1 VLGQIVQ
8 HPTDPQVFGLCNMT
22 AAPWSVTFADGTM
35 QEVLPQRAVPINLGL
50 KLNLA
55 GTLAEMVA

>member
-1 VLGQIVQ
+1 MLKFYPPSRI
-8 HPTDPQVFGLCNMT
+8 PFEIPIRS
-22 AAPWSVTFADGTM
+22 ASAFADGTM
-35 QEVLPQRAVPINLGL
+35 QEVLPQRAIPINLGL

>member
-1 VLGQIVQ
+1 MCILVSDG
-8 HPTDPQVFGLCNMT
+8 HCTDPPEEYDRAIAELLNL
-22 AAPWSVTFADGTM
+22 PWG
-35 QEVLPQRAVPINLGL
+35 QRAVPINLGL

>member
-1 VLGQIVQ
+1 
-8 HPTDPQVFGLCNMT
+8 
-22 AAPWSVTFADGTM
+22 M
-35 QEVLPQRAVPINLGL
+35 QEVLPQRAIPINLGL